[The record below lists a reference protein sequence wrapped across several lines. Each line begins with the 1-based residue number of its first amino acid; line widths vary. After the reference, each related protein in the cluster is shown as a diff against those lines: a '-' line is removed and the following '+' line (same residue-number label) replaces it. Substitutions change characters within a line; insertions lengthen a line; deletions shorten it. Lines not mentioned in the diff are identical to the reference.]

1 MKSYLEDCDTPTPNS
16 PPTNLKYISRIE
28 FSTRY
33 LVENAIRTGL
43 GEYTQRFTEHPVPVF
58 VLAKH
63 HELVLPPRIQ
73 IVYRRLGDFSRQDL
87 HRSPLGRVG
96 WPVPV
101 SYTYLITGGVVILRS
116 TIYHQRTKGNIY
128 MFIDITR
135 PSIPSWVSRIPA
147 PRST

>member
-1 MKSYLEDCDTPTPNS
+1 M
-16 PPTNLKYISRIE
+16 
-28 FSTRY
+28 
-33 LVENAIRTGL
+33 ENAIRTGL

-101 SYTYLITGGVVILRS
+101 SYTYGRNSNFGTLNHL
-116 TIYHQRTKGNIY
+116 HQRTKGNIY